1 MTSLIDPTAAAFHHL
16 TPAPRRAL
24 PTRARLGLVD
34 SMANSR
40 AGWGTALLD
49 AAAGVLG
56 TRFDFHAVR
65 RVQIGVHDPEAFAR
79 AMAPLYAA
87 LVVAV
92 GD

>member
-1 MTSLIDPTAAAFHHL
+1 MTSLVNPTAANFQHITL
-16 TPAPRRAL
+16 APRRSL
-24 PTRARLGLVD
+24 PSGSRLALVD

-40 AGWGTALLD
+40 AGWGKALLD
-49 AAAGVLG
+49 AAATVLG
-56 TRFDFHAVR
+56 TRFDFHDIR
-65 RVQIGVHDPEAFAR
+65 RIQNGVHDPEAFAR